1 MFNKTYFLMKK
12 NIAVIMG
19 GYSSEHDISVKSGTT
34 VFNHIDSNLYNPYKV
49 IIDKDNWNL
58 VTSDGVNYPIDR
70 EHFNCTV
77 NDVEINFELVFVMI
91 HGTPGE
97 DGVIQKYFDNLNIP
111 YTGPSSEVALLTFN
125 KKSCVEFARKNNIR
139 TANSILIK
147 ENTDFSYE
155 KIGEELKFPL
165 FVKANN
171 SGSSYGI
178 SKVYNREELIYAI
191 DKSFGYD
198 NEVLI
203 EEFLD
208 GKEVSVGV
216 MYFQNEI
223 KVFGIS
229 EIVSKNDFF
238 DYEAKYEGNH
248 EVISPARLNNQQK
261 LNVEKAS
268 KNLYKKLKMTG
279 FSRSDFI
286 FIGDQPYLLEINSIP
301 GMTEESIFPKQVKM
315 NGISLENL
323 FTYIIDDT
331 LTKFEK

>member
-1 MFNKTYFLMKK
+1 MINR
-12 NIAVIMG
+12 
-19 GYSSEHDISVKSGTT
+19 
-34 VFNHIDSNLYNPYKV
+34 DSNL
-49 IIDKDNWNL
+49 
-58 VTSDGVNYPIDR
+58 
-70 EHFNCTV
+70 
-77 NDVEINFELVFVMI
+77 EIENIE
-91 HGTPGE
+91 E
-97 DGVIQKYFDNLNIP
+97 NLN
-111 YTGPSSEVALLTFN
+111 Y
-125 KKSCVEFARKNNIR
+125 
-139 TANSILIK
+139 
-147 ENTDFSYE
+147 
-155 KIGEELKFPL
+155 PL

-286 FIGDQPYLLEINSIP
+286 FIGDEPYLLEINSIP

-323 FTYIIDDT
+323 FTYIINDT
-331 LTKFEK
+331 LTRFEK

>member
-1 MFNKTYFLMKK
+1 M
-12 NIAVIMG
+12 V
-19 GYSSEHDISVKSGTT
+19 
-34 VFNHIDSNLYNPYKV
+34 
-49 IIDKDNWNL
+49 
-58 VTSDGVNYPIDR
+58 
-70 EHFNCTV
+70 
-77 NDVEINFELVFVMI
+77 
-91 HGTPGE
+91 HGSPGE
-97 DGVIQKYFDNLNIP
+97 DGIIQNYFAKLNIP
-111 YTGPSSEVALLTFN
+111 FTGPTADVAKLTFD
-125 KKSCVEFARKNNIR
+125 KKKC
-139 TANSILIK
+139 
-147 ENTDFSYE
+147 TDFAKKNGFNVAKSKLINRDSNLE
-155 KIGEELKFPL
+155 IENIEENLNYPL

-279 FSRSDFI
+279 FSRTDFI
-286 FIGDQPYLLEINSIP
+286 FIGDEPYLLEINSIP

>member
-1 MFNKTYFLMKK
+1 M
-12 NIAVIMG
+12 
-19 GYSSEHDISVKSGTT
+19 
-34 VFNHIDSNLYNPYKV
+34 
-49 IIDKDNWNL
+49 
-58 VTSDGVNYPIDR
+58 
-70 EHFNCTV
+70 
-77 NDVEINFELVFVMI
+77 
-91 HGTPGE
+91 
-97 DGVIQKYFDNLNIP
+97 LN
-111 YTGPSSEVALLTFN
+111 VA
-125 KKSCVEFARKNNIR
+125 K
-139 TANSILIK
+139 SILINRNSNLEI
-147 ENTDFSYE
+147 EN
-155 KIGEELKFPL
+155 IEENLNYPL

-178 SKVYNREELIYAI
+178 SKAYNREELIYAI

-279 FSRSDFI
+279 FSRTDFI
-286 FIGDQPYLLEINSIP
+286 FIGDEPYLLEINSIP

-331 LTKFEK
+331 LTKFE

>member
-1 MFNKTYFLMKK
+1 MFTLFDPHFTLFVTKWSRSTKGCTFEGKCTIKKKCNDFAKK
-12 NIAVIMG
+12 NGFNVA
-19 GYSSEHDISVKSGTT
+19 KSKLI
-34 VFNHIDSNLYNPYKV
+34 NRDSNL
-49 IIDKDNWNL
+49 
-58 VTSDGVNYPIDR
+58 
-70 EHFNCTV
+70 
-77 NDVEINFELVFVMI
+77 EIENIE
-91 HGTPGE
+91 E
-97 DGVIQKYFDNLNIP
+97 NLN
-111 YTGPSSEVALLTFN
+111 Y
-125 KKSCVEFARKNNIR
+125 
-139 TANSILIK
+139 
-147 ENTDFSYE
+147 
-155 KIGEELKFPL
+155 PL

-286 FIGDQPYLLEINSIP
+286 FIGDEPYLLEINSIP

>member
-1 MFNKTYFLMKK
+1 
-12 NIAVIMG
+12 
-19 GYSSEHDISVKSGTT
+19 
-34 VFNHIDSNLYNPYKV
+34 
-49 IIDKDNWNL
+49 
-58 VTSDGVNYPIDR
+58 
-70 EHFNCTV
+70 
-77 NDVEINFELVFVMI
+77 MI
-91 HGTPGE
+91 HGSPGE
-97 DGVIQKYFDNLNIP
+97 DGIIQNYFAKLNIP
-111 YTGPSSEVALLTFN
+111 FTGPTADVAKLTFD
-125 KKSCVEFARKNNIR
+125 KKKC
-139 TANSILIK
+139 
-147 ENTDFSYE
+147 TDFAKKNGFNVAKSKLINRDSNLE
-155 KIGEELKFPL
+155 IENIEENLNYPL

-178 SKVYNREELIYAI
+178 SKVYNRKELIYAI

-286 FIGDQPYLLEINSIP
+286 FIGDEPYLLEINSIP

>member
-1 MFNKTYFLMKK
+1 
-12 NIAVIMG
+12 
-19 GYSSEHDISVKSGTT
+19 
-34 VFNHIDSNLYNPYKV
+34 
-49 IIDKDNWNL
+49 
-58 VTSDGVNYPIDR
+58 
-70 EHFNCTV
+70 
-77 NDVEINFELVFVMI
+77 MI
-91 HGTPGE
+91 HGSPGE
-97 DGVIQKYFDNLNIP
+97 DGIIQNYFAKLNIP
-111 YTGPSSEVALLTFN
+111 FTGPTADVAKLTFD
-125 KKSCVEFARKNNIR
+125 KKKC
-139 TANSILIK
+139 
-147 ENTDFSYE
+147 TDFAKKNGFNVAKSKLINRDSNLE
-155 KIGEELKFPL
+155 IENIEENLNYPL

-178 SKVYNREELIYAI
+178 SKVYNRKELIYAI
-191 DKSFGYD
+191 DKSFNYD

-286 FIGDQPYLLEINSIP
+286 FIGDEPYLLEINSIP

>member
-1 MFNKTYFLMKK
+1 MKK
-12 NIAVIMG
+12 NVAVLMG
-19 GYSSEHDISVKSGTT
+19 GYSSEHDISVKSGNT
-34 VFNHIDSNLYNPYKV
+34 VYNNINTNNFIPFK
-49 IIDKDNWNL
+49 IIVEKENWNL
-58 VTSDGVNYPIDR
+58 INNDDLKYPISKDD
-70 EHFNCTV
+70 FSV
-77 NDVEINFELVFVMI
+77 KIDGKKIKFDIAFIMI
-91 HGTPGE
+91 HGSPGE
-97 DGVIQKYFDNLNIP
+97 DGIIQNYFAKLNIP
-111 YTGPSSEVALLTFN
+111 FTGPTADVAKLTFD
-125 KKSCVEFARKNNIR
+125 KKKCTDFAKKNGFNV
-139 TANSILIK
+139 AKSILINRNSNLEI
-147 ENTDFSYE
+147 EN
-155 KIGEELKFPL
+155 IEENLNYPL

-178 SKVYNREELIYAI
+178 SKAYNREELIYAI

-208 GKEVSVGV
+208 GREVSVGV

-279 FSRSDFI
+279 FSRTDFI
-286 FIGDQPYLLEINSIP
+286 FIGDEPYLLEINSIP

>member
-1 MFNKTYFLMKK
+1 MRKNGFNV
-12 NIAVIMG
+12 A
-19 GYSSEHDISVKSGTT
+19 KSKLINRG
-34 VFNHIDSNLYNPYKV
+34 SNL
-49 IIDKDNWNL
+49 
-58 VTSDGVNYPIDR
+58 
-70 EHFNCTV
+70 
-77 NDVEINFELVFVMI
+77 EIENIE
-91 HGTPGE
+91 E
-97 DGVIQKYFDNLNIP
+97 NLN
-111 YTGPSSEVALLTFN
+111 Y
-125 KKSCVEFARKNNIR
+125 
-139 TANSILIK
+139 
-147 ENTDFSYE
+147 
-155 KIGEELKFPL
+155 PL

-238 DYEAKYEGNH
+238 DYEAKYKGNH